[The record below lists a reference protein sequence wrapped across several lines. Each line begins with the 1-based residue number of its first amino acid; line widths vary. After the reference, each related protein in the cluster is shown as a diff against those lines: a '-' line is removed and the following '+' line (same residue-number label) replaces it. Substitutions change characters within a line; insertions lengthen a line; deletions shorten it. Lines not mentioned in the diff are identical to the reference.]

1 MIGIDNDSFGDA
13 KILVVG
19 VGGGG
24 NNAVDRMIQDNVK
37 GINFIS
43 VNTDNKVLSKSL
55 AEIKIQIGAK
65 LTKGLGAGGK
75 PEIGMEAAN
84 ESRDE
89 LAQAISDYDMIFV
102 TAGMGGGT
110 GTGAAPV
117 VAGIAKEKGILTVG
131 VVTKPF
137 AFEGQKRMRNALAGI
152 EELKKNVDTLISIPN
167 QKLLEIADKDTTM
180 LQAFTLADDVLK
192 QGVVGISDLISSPG
206 LINVDF
212 ADVRTTMLDKGLAHL
227 GVGHASGK
235 NKVEMAAELAI
246 KSPLL
251 ETSIDGARNVI
262 INVTGGLDLGLME
275 TNNAADLIGA
285 SLDPDADIIFGT
297 SFNEDLKDE
306 VIITVVATG
315 LAEIGTFS
323 DKINN
328 KVRASSN
335 SSVPSSAPSS
345 HDTPTEVT
353 QNETPTEYKEVPVIT
368 EKPTSLD
375 IPSFLRRG

>member
-1 MIGIDNDSFGDA
+1 MSR
-13 KILVVG
+13 KTE
-19 VGGGG
+19 
-24 NNAVDRMIQDNVK
+24 
-37 GINFIS
+37 
-43 VNTDNKVLSKSL
+43 TDNKVLSKSL

-180 LQAFTLADDVLK
+180 LQAFTLADNVLK

-212 ADVRTTMLDKGLAHL
+212 ADVRTTMFDKGLAHL

-251 ETSIDGARNVI
+251 ETSIEGAKNVI

-323 DKINN
+323 NKINN

-335 SSVPSSAPSS
+335 SSAPSVTPPS
-345 HDTPTEVT
+345 HDTSTETV

>member
-180 LQAFTLADDVLK
+180 LQAFTLADNVLK

-212 ADVRTTMLDKGLAHL
+212 ADVRTTMFDKGLAHL

-251 ETSIDGARNVI
+251 ETSIEGAKNVI

-323 DKINN
+323 NKINN

-335 SSVPSSAPSS
+335 SSAPSVTPPS
-345 HDTPTEVT
+345 HDTSTETV